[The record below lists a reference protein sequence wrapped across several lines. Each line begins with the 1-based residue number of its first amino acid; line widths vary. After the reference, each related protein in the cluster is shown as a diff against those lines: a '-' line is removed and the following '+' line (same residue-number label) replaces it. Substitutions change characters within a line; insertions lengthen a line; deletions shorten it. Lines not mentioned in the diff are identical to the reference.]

1 MLPPIL
7 LSNVFAG
14 HRDNGVITKASMN
27 RTGPISLK
35 DILSRYDIHNISGSF
50 KFYEDKEIAI
60 WYVFGVKPNF
70 AMIHELTYYGVHLFI
85 IFPDMYDGEDIDK
98 FEMYT
103 MFHSCIMNICKYAY
117 QFKDVSFEN
126 SKYVSDLM
134 EVDFDRDMEYFAAC
148 NVFRLTRECDP
159 KIRKTIEVIEG
170 KYMQFVKKNVEEIGK
185 GRMFW

>member
-1 MLPPIL
+1 MAKNL
-7 LSNVFAG
+7 FA
-14 HRDNGVITKASMN
+14 
-27 RTGPISLK
+27 
-35 DILSRYDIHNISGSF
+35 RY
-50 KFYEDKEIAI
+50 I
-60 WYVFGVKPNF
+60 W
-70 AMIHELTYYGVHLFI
+70 ELTTIYRAGRITLKELNERWQDCYL
-85 IFPDMYDGEDIDK
+85 YDGKDIDK

-159 KIRKTIEVIEG
+159 KDRKIIENIEG
-170 KYMQFVKKNVEEIGK
+170 KYLQYISKNVNELGK
-185 GRMFW
+185 SRMFW